1 MLFTQGKRYG
11 LDSMGKIKRGEMYS
25 KLVKPNFDKIKKHL
39 KHGATESQIADDIG
53 VSLSSWNRFK
63 RIHPEFNDLCK
74 NGRHVLVMEL
84 RGALVKRGLGFK
96 YTETKTYTK
105 NGETTIETVEKY
117 ALPDVAAL
125 NLALKNYDSENW
137 ANDPALLEIKKQEL
151 ELKKTMAEN
160 QNW

>member
-63 RIHPEFNDLCK
+63 RIHPEFNDLC
-74 NGRHVLVMEL
+74 NR
-84 RGALVKRGLGFK
+84 A
-96 YTETKTYTK
+96 
-105 NGETTIETVEKY
+105 
-117 ALPDVAAL
+117 
-125 NLALKNYDSENW
+125 
-137 ANDPALLEIKKQEL
+137 PAPRFRQHLCSDHIRRS
-151 ELKKTMAEN
+151 AEEVRP
-160 QNW
+160 